1 MEMLILLTVTDEEVF
16 ESFEIYLTRFK
27 AKELELTILVTKA
40 LKRIFLR
47 EGLKCRLPSISDPTI
62 FYMDPNIVVTVI
74 RRATS
79 KKKKKK
85 KFFCCHVFLHD
96 LKLDPLLLLQ

>member
-27 AKELELTILVTKA
+27 AKELELTILFTKA

-47 EGLKCRLPSISDPTI
+47 EGLK
-62 FYMDPNIVVTVI
+62 
-74 RRATS
+74 
-79 KKKKKK
+79 KKKKKVRINI
-85 KFFCCHVFLHD
+85 FFI
-96 LKLDPLLLLQ
+96 